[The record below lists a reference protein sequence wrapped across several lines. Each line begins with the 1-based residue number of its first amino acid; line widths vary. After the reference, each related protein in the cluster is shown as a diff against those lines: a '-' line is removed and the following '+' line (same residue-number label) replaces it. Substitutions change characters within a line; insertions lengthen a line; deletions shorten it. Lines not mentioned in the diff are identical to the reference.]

1 MGAGS
6 LSDILQCLWKAK
18 IRLKKA
24 GNDWTDLLVVNVMAS
39 LVYDLEGFQPP
50 AFRMRGWRADSL
62 LYLTPCNFP
71 TTCRVPAGEKGA
83 QGPPP
88 PLPRGNHAPLYPV
101 PVGPELRHKEGRTAG
116 FLLLAGPRGRTESFC
131 NAPKWVFS
139 SSLVQNENYSLFSYH
154 KYKYYTFP
162 QILLALTVREK
173 QVKMGSSWRDFYPMI
188 AKQKSAMT

>member
-50 AFRMRGWRADSL
+50 AFWMRGWRADSL

-88 PLPRGNHAPLYPV
+88 PAPRQSRPAV
-101 PVGPELRHKEGRTAG
+101 PCAG
-116 FLLLAGPRGRTESFC
+116 GARAATQRGEDS
-131 NAPKWVFS
+131 WFS
-139 SSLVQNENYSLFSYH
+139 SSGRATRQDRELLQCPQMSFLLQSRAEWKLF
-154 KYKYYTFP
+154 P
-162 QILLALTVREK
+162 ILI
-173 QVKMGSSWRDFYPMI
+173 P
-188 AKQKSAMT
+188 